1 MYTLFH
7 LLFQEVW
14 RRECLTGDELKILFK
29 IRFVTPSPF
38 GKYSCRCHRN
48 LFTTSNAVCS
58 VVQLVFPGIEVVV
71 EGDALADAV
80 ILELLPHS
88 GLWVFLLAHLAAL
101 GAVNNAISSVH
112 DVVLCHCRLPRTIF
126 FVSSMGN
133 HSTWLLMGNAS
144 IHIRKVTGQAMPKEK
159 CKNWETLNNQI
170 W

>member
-1 MYTLFH
+1 MFSAPTPNDQGGVENPFS
-7 LLFQEVW
+7 
-14 RRECLTGDELKILFK
+14 K

-58 VVQLVFPGIEVVV
+58 MVQLVFPGIEVVV

-101 GAVNNAISSVH
+101 GAVN
-112 DVVLCHCRLPRTIF
+112 D
-126 FVSSMGN
+126 
-133 HSTWLLMGNAS
+133 
-144 IHIRKVTGQAMPKEK
+144 
-159 CKNWETLNNQI
+159 
-170 W
+170 